1 MGYLSNLTRD
11 CIVCEPGAACSVGSD
26 EPTLCSPGTYNPL
39 MEQHR
44 CFDCPAG
51 SFQGESGATSSISQQ
66 VIGFDAD
73 GALLNSADATFG
85 TSSAA
90 DVVESA
96 PFKAQQDDFYS
107 KYASEF
113 ELAVDEGTTN
123 KLAWTTIHK
132 EYVET
137 TEATLLAR
145 LGDEKLG
152 AIIGGMEAYLKS
164 DHSKEA
170 RVAEIRKTVDWLR
183 RPEYLDDYSSY
194 FRSGTESQPG
204 QSLRHATFD
213 ERSLV
218 VVRKGIGQAAVQ
230 AANLHQC
237 ILRAH
242 LRLNLWR

>member
-1 MGYLSNLTRD
+1 
-11 CIVCEPGAACSVGSD
+11 
-26 EPTLCSPGTYNPL
+26 
-39 MEQHR
+39 ME
-44 CFDCPAG
+44 
-51 SFQGESGATSSISQQ
+51 E
-66 VIGFDAD
+66 
-73 GALLNSADATFG
+73 LLQEL
-85 TSSAA
+85 A

-145 LGDEKLG
+145 LRDEKLG

-170 RVAEIRKTVDWLR
+170 RVVAAIDALTSMSDYEDFKAMMLSRKQAIAEGTHVL
-183 RPEYLDDYSSY
+183 
-194 FRSGTESQPG
+194 SGLGDVAIIDMAE
-204 QSLRHATFD
+204 AM
-213 ERSLV
+213 E
-218 VVRKGIGQAAVQ
+218 KAA
-230 AANLHQC
+230 ALKEASASHEGWTCL
-237 ILRAH
+237 LYTSPSPRD
-242 LRLNLWR
+242 RG